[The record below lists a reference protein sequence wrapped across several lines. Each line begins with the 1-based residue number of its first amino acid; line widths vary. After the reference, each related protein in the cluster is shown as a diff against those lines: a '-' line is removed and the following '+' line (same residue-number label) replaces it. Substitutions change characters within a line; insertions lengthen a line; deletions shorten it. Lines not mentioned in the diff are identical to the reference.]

1 MELSELRCKNC
12 GAPIENEGID
22 LDLAMA
28 KCSHCGTI
36 FSLKGMPSRE
46 SAPGEPATTGQPD
59 QRVLVPTPKRIKV
72 FNQGEALQITYRWF
86 GIKFIFMIF
95 FTIFWNGFMLTWHG
109 ISLRSGMW
117 AMSLF
122 GLLHTAVGIGMAY
135 YTLAGLLNQ
144 TTIQVKNRELT
155 IRHAPLPWW
164 GNKRIRALDIEQI
177 YSKEKISRS
186 DEGSASYTYE
196 VHAILD
202 NGTKEKLVGGL
213 KEQELALYIEQ
224 TLEKYLGIRDQPV
237 RGEIPR

>member
-12 GAPIENEGID
+12 GAPIENEEIY

-36 FSLKGMPSRE
+36 FSLKGLPARE
-46 SAPGEPATTGQPD
+46 SADAGQSD
-59 QRVLVPTPKRIKV
+59 QRMLVPTPKRIKV
-72 FNQGEALQITYRWF
+72 LNQGETLQITYRWF
-86 GIKFIFMIF
+86 GPKFIFMIF
-95 FTIFWNGFMLTWHG
+95 FTVFWNGFMLTWHG
-109 ISLRSGMW
+109 LSLRTGMW
-117 AMSLF
+117 PMSLF

-144 TTIQVKNRELT
+144 TTVQVKGGELT

-164 GNKRIRALDIEQI
+164 GNKRIQALDIEQI
-177 YSKEKISRS
+177 YSREKVSRS
-186 DEGSASYTYE
+186 KQGSVNYTYE

-202 NGTKEKLVGGL
+202 NSTKEKLVGGL
-213 KEQELALYIEQ
+213 KDQELALYIEQ
-224 TLEKYLGIRDQPV
+224 TLEKYLGIHDRPV